1 MRDVSRSAGEVDPDS
16 DPDPDPVHEPDSPT
30 TRRGL
35 LAGGA
40 ALTTAAL
47 AGCSSLP
54 IVGNEEPQLGFDP
67 KTLPTSLVTSLPA
80 RPPVY
85 PGPVPGRL
93 ADHHRQRARTL
104 LEEVPADLS
113 FPNGMITKR
122 LRHNR
127 KDAAQLLREGPDEG
141 ETTPL
146 ERLDHWSYVRVD
158 VAEVWGAYHA
168 ATGDVDASTLASRR
182 EEIRHDLVDF
192 ERAWDYPGTDVVSAL
207 AVNRRFEDL
216 RTSCRRSLTPHR
228 RVPDAPTAAVFR
240 MGSLVRDLERARSE
254 LDDLTGLHNAYR
266 NSVSSAS
273 LSSYREDLPILA
285 QRLDELVAVSRQQVA
300 PYLADDARP
309 SDFER
314 DVEGL
319 PAEELF
325 VEARRTVR
333 WRIDDADRARNR
345 GNDARAAV
353 LSAQALVGI
362 IALSTVV
369 DAIRAGKY
377 GMPDS
382 IAVIERHRDAA
393 VGALERVG
401 SLEPSLLATLLTSP
415 AWDVIDE
422 NSYTFQQ
429 ITEREREHVGELD
442 QSDVVSV
449 DAAFALATHLARAVP
464 EVLRRV
470 HTKVSA
476 VDN

>member
-1 MRDVSRSAGEVDPDS
+1 MD
-16 DPDPDPVHEPDSPT
+16 
-30 TRRGL
+30 
-35 LAGGA
+35 
-40 ALTTAAL
+40 
-47 AGCSSLP
+47 
-54 IVGNEEPQLGFDP
+54 I
-67 KTLPTSLVTSLPA
+67 
-80 RPPVY
+80 
-85 PGPVPGRL
+85 
-93 ADHHRQRARTL
+93 
-104 LEEVPADLS
+104 
-113 FPNGMITKR
+113 
-122 LRHNR
+122 
-127 KDAAQLLREGPDEG
+127 
-141 ETTPL
+141 
-146 ERLDHWSYVRVD
+146 
-158 VAEVWGAYHA
+158 AEVWGAYHA
-168 ATGDVDASTLASRR
+168 ATGDVDATTLASRR

-228 RVPDAPTAAVFR
+228 RAPDAPTAAVFR

-254 LDDLTGLHNAYR
+254 LDDLTGLHDAYR
-266 NSVSSAS
+266 NSVSST
-273 LSSYREDLPILA
+273 LSSYRANLPILA

-325 VEARRTVR
+325 VEARRTAG
-333 WRIDDADRARNR
+333 WRIDDAERARNR
-345 GNDARAAV
+345 GNDARAAI

-362 IALSTVV
+362 VALSTVV

-382 IAVIERHRDAA
+382 VAVIERHRDAA
-393 VGALERVG
+393 VEALDRVS
-401 SLEPSLLATLLTSP
+401 SLDPSLLATVLTSP

-422 NSYTFQQ
+422 QSYTFQQ
-429 ITEREREHVGELD
+429 VTEREREHVGELD

-449 DAAFALATHLARAVP
+449 DAAFGLALHLARAVP

-470 HTKVSA
+470 RSEVLTVE
-476 VDN
+476 N

>member
-1 MRDVSRSAGEVDPDS
+1 MRDASRSAGEVDPDS
-16 DPDPDPVHEPDSPT
+16 APDPDPVHEPDAPT

-54 IVGNEEPQLGFDP
+54 IVGDEEPRLGFDP

-80 RPPVY
+80 RPSVY
-85 PGPVPGRL
+85 PGPVPDQL
-93 ADHHRQRARTL
+93 AAHHRQRARTL

-122 LRHNR
+122 LRRNR

-146 ERLDHWSYVRVD
+146 ERLDHWSYVRMD
-158 VAEVWGAYHA
+158 IAEVWGAYHA
-168 ATGDVDASTLASRR
+168 ATGDVDATTLASRR

-228 RVPDAPTAAVFR
+228 RAPDAPTAAVFR

-254 LDDLTGLHNAYR
+254 LDDLTGLHDAYR
-266 NSVSSAS
+266 NSVSST
-273 LSSYREDLPILA
+273 LSSYRANLPILA

-325 VEARRTVR
+325 VEARRTAG
-333 WRIDDADRARNR
+333 WRIDDAERARNR
-345 GNDARAAV
+345 GNDARAAI

-362 IALSTVV
+362 VALSTVV

-382 IAVIERHRDAA
+382 VAVIERHRDAA
-393 VGALERVG
+393 VEALDRVS
-401 SLEPSLLATLLTSP
+401 SLDPSLLATVLTSP

-422 NSYTFQQ
+422 QSYTFQQ
-429 ITEREREHVGELD
+429 VTEREREHVGELD

-449 DAAFALATHLARAVP
+449 DAAFGLALHLARAVP

-470 HTKVSA
+470 RSEVLTVE
-476 VDN
+476 N